1 MNALLLVLVVP
12 LLGAL
17 ALALLRPT
25 ALAGWVNLGV
35 SAVSLG
41 AAVWLAWSVAL
52 VGDPGGPSGS
62 MSGSILGLGFRVDAF
77 NVYLVALTAFVGLT
91 TSIFSRPYMRH
102 VCATRQLGQGR
113 LRTYHAMYQLF
124 MFTMLLALTTDNLG
138 VMWVAV
144 EGATLATVLLV
155 SLYRTPEAVEA
166 AWKYFILCGV
176 GIALALFGTVL
187 TYFAA
192 QQVVADPGAGL
203 TWSVLYAKASG
214 LEPAVMRLAFV
225 FLLVGYGTKVGLV
238 PMHQWL
244 PDAHSEGPTPM
255 SAVLSGLLLNVA
267 LYAVVRLKMLVDGS
281 LAQTAAPQLA
291 GHLLMGFG
299 LVSFLVAGLF
309 LHRQRDI
316 KRMFSYSSIEH
327 MGLMTFAFGIGG
339 PLATFGALLH
349 MLVHSLTKSAIFVT
363 VGHATHIAG
372 TQSIER
378 IRGLIRTQPAVG
390 WSLLFG
396 VAAIAGFP
404 PFGVFMSEF
413 LLLTATIKSYPWL
426 AVALLSGLAVA
437 FAGLFRHV
445 HPMVYGTPPEGQK
458 PVQANMIPVAVHL
471 GLVLWLGL
479 AIPVFLA
486 AWLDRATGLIAGA
499 HLL

>member
-1 MNALLLVLVVP
+1 MNALLVT
-12 LLGAL
+12 LLAPVAGAL
-17 ALALLRPT
+17 ALAMLRP
-25 ALAGWVNLGV
+25 LRWAGWLNTAV
-35 SAVSLG
+35 SALTF
-41 AAVWLAWSVAL
+41 AASVVLAWDVA
-52 VGDPGGPSGS
+52 VAGEVA
-62 MSGSILGLGFRVDAF
+62 GLSFRVDAF
-77 NVYLVALTAFVGLT
+77 NVYLVVLTAFVGLT

-102 VCATRQLGQGR
+102 VCDTGLTSERGMR
-113 LRTYHAMYQLF
+113 IYHAMYQAF

-138 VMWVAV
+138 VLWVAV

-166 AWKYFILCGV
+166 AWKYFVLCGV

-192 QQVVADPGAGL
+192 QQVVGDPAEGL
-203 TWSVLYAKASG
+203 TWSVLFQQARA
-214 LEPAVMRLAFV
+214 LEPSVMGLAFV

-281 LAQTAAPQLA
+281 LAATDAPHLA
-291 GHLLMGFG
+291 GDLLMGFG

-327 MGLMTFAFGIGG
+327 MGLMTFAFGLGG

-363 VGHATHIAG
+363 VGHATHLAG
-372 TQSIER
+372 TQTIDK

-390 WSLLFG
+390 WALLFG

-404 PFGVFMSEF
+404 PFGVFTSEF
-413 LLLTATIKSYPWL
+413 LLLTATMQSQPWL
-426 AVALLSGLAVA
+426 TMALLSGLAIA
-437 FAGLFRHV
+437 FAGLFRHL
-445 HPMVYGTPPEGQK
+445 HPMVYGPAPEGQR
-458 PVQANMIPVAVHL
+458 PVNANMLPVVIHL

-479 AIPVFLA
+479 AIPDFLA
-486 AWLDRATGLIAGA
+486 GWLDRATQLITGA

>member
-1 MNALLLVLVVP
+1 VTALLLT
-12 LLGAL
+12 LLIPVAGGAILGLTRSL
-17 ALALLRPT
+17 AV
-25 ALAGWVNLGV
+25 AGWLNVAA
-35 SAVSLG
+35 SAAG
-41 AAVWLAWSVAL
+41 FAAAVWLAFQVAANGE
-52 VGDPGGPSGS
+52 VTGPG
-62 MSGSILGLGFRVDAF
+62 LRVDAF
-77 NVYLVALTAFVGLT
+77 NVYLVVLTTFVGLT
-91 TSIFSRPYMRH
+91 TAIFSRPYMRF
-102 VCATRQLGQGR
+102 VAAERFTTRRGLR
-113 LRTYHAMYQLF
+113 LYHAMYQAF

-138 VMWVAV
+138 VLWVAV
-144 EGATLATVLLV
+144 EGATLSTVLLV

-192 QQVVADPGAGL
+192 QHALPEPAQGL
-203 TWSVLYAKASG
+203 TWSVLHAHAGS
-214 LEPAVMRLAFV
+214 LEPAVMGMAFV

-267 LYAVVRLKMLVDGS
+267 LYAVIRIKILVDGS
-281 LAQTAAPQLA
+281 LATSATPHLA
-291 GHLLMGFG
+291 GYLLMGFG
-299 LVSFLVAGLF
+299 LVSFLVAALF
-309 LHRQRDI
+309 LHRQRDV

-327 MGLMTFAFGIGG
+327 MGLMTFAFGLGG
-339 PLATFGALLH
+339 PLATFAALLH

-372 TQSIER
+372 SQSLDR

-390 WSLLFG
+390 WSLLLA

-404 PFGVFMSEF
+404 PFGLFTSEF
-413 LLLTATIKSYPWL
+413 LLLSATMESWPWFA
-426 AVALLSGLAVA
+426 AVLLGGLAIA

-445 HPMVYGTPPEGQK
+445 QPMVYGPAPEGQT
-458 PVQANMIPVAVHL
+458 PVRINILPVVVHL

-479 AIPVFLA
+479 AIPGFLA
-486 AWLDRATGLIAGA
+486 GWLDQATGLISGG
-499 HLL
+499 HVL

>member
-1 MNALLLVLVVP
+1 MTALLFA
-12 LLGAL
+12 LLAPALGTLLLALLPSLRWAGRVNTAVSGLSLGGAL
-17 ALALLRPT
+17 ALAWQV
-25 ALAGWVNLGV
+25 AAQGEVAGL
-35 SAVSLG
+35 S
-41 AAVWLAWSVAL
+41 
-52 VGDPGGPSGS
+52 
-62 MSGSILGLGFRVDAF
+62 FRVDAF
-77 NVYLVALTAFVGLT
+77 NVYLIVLTTFIGLT
-91 TSIFSRPYMRH
+91 TSLFSLPYMRY
-102 VCATRQLGQGR
+102 VCASGR
-113 LRTYHAMYQLF
+113 TGEGGMRVYHAMYQAF
-124 MFTMLLALTTDNLG
+124 MFTMLLALSTDNLG
-138 VMWVAV
+138 VLWVAV
-144 EGATLATVLLV
+144 EGATLSTVLLV
-155 SLYRTPEAVEA
+155 SLYRTPEAIEA

-192 QQVVADPGAGL
+192 QHALADPEAGL
-203 TWSVLYAKASG
+203 TWSVLYRQSAN

-225 FLLVGYGTKVGLV
+225 FLLVGYGTKIGLV

-281 LAQTAAPQLA
+281 LATSATPHLA
-291 GHLLMGFG
+291 GYLLMGFG
-299 LVSFLVAGLF
+299 MLSFLVAALF

-316 KRMFSYSSIEH
+316 KRLFSYSSIEH
-327 MGLMTFAFGIGG
+327 MGLMTFAFGLGG

-372 TQSIER
+372 TQSIEH

-390 WSLLFG
+390 WTLLLA

-404 PFGVFMSEF
+404 PFGVFTSEF
-413 LLLTATIKSYPWL
+413 LLLTASMQAQPGL
-426 AVALLSGLAVA
+426 APVLLIGLAVA
-437 FAGLFRHV
+437 CAGLFRYV
-445 HPMVYGTPPEGQK
+445 QPMAYGTVPAGQQ
-458 PVQANMIPVAVHL
+458 PVPANLLPVALHL

-479 AIPVFLA
+479 AIPGFLA
-486 AWLDRATGLIAGA
+486 RWLDRATELITGM

>member
-1 MNALLLVLVVP
+1 MEALFLTLLTPLVGGLVLILMRSP
-12 LLGAL
+12 G
-17 ALALLRPT
+17 P
-25 ALAGWVNLGV
+25 AGWLNLGV
-35 SAVSLG
+35 SALTLIGSLG
-41 AAVWLAWSVAL
+41 LAWSVWHL
-52 VGDPGGPSGS
+52 GS
-62 MSGSILGLGFRVDAF
+62 VAGMGFRVDAF
-77 NVYLVALTAFVGLT
+77 NVYLVVLTAFVGLT
-91 TSIFSRPYMRH
+91 TGIFSRPYMRH
-102 VCATRQLGQGR
+102 VQASGR
-113 LRTYHAMYQLF
+113 ISAWSLRVYHGMYQAF
-124 MFTMLLALTTDNLG
+124 MLTMLVALTTDNLG
-138 VMWVAV
+138 VLWVAV

-192 QQVVADPGAGL
+192 QHVMADPGTGL
-203 TWSVLYAKASG
+203 TWSALYERSHD
-214 LEPAVMRLAFV
+214 LDPTVMRIAFV

-281 LAQTAAPQLA
+281 LAETATPHLA
-291 GHLLMGFG
+291 GALLMGFG

-327 MGLMTFAFGIGG
+327 MGLMTFAFGLGG

-349 MLVHSLTKSAIFVT
+349 MLVHSLTKSAIFIT
-363 VGHATHIAG
+363 VGHATHVAG
-372 TQSIER
+372 TQSIDR
-378 IRGLIRTQPAVG
+378 IRGLIRTQPAIG

-396 VAAIAGFP
+396 VVAIAGFP
-404 PFGVFMSEF
+404 PFGVFTSEF
-413 LLLTATIKSYPWL
+413 LLLTATMQSQPWFT
-426 AVALLSGLAVA
+426 VVLLSGLAVA
-437 FAGLFRHV
+437 FAGLFRHL
-445 HPMVYGTPPEGQK
+445 HPMVYGVPPEGQR
-458 PVQANMIPVAVHL
+458 PVEANMLPVYFHL

-479 AIPVFLA
+479 AIPDVLS
-486 AWLDRATGLIAGA
+486 AWLDRATQLITGG